1 MILKMRHLRKSI
13 LYQINPS
20 TKWGEKRMT
29 RSQKISYCAVFTALA
44 MIFSYVEAIL
54 PINFGVPGMKLGL
67 ANLVIVA
74 GLYYLNE
81 KDVLI
86 ISVTRILLMGL
97 LFGNGMSLIYSLTGG
112 MLSYLIMILMKE
124 KTNLS
129 VLVISISGG
138 ITHNISQLIAASLV
152 VSNFHIFY
160 YFPALLI
167 AGTITGLL
175 IGIVSE
181 RILKILKPNFFD

>member
-1 MILKMRHLRKSI
+1 M
-13 LYQINPS
+13 YQINLS

-138 ITHNISQLIAASLV
+138 ITHNIGQLIAASLV

>member
-1 MILKMRHLRKSI
+1 
-13 LYQINPS
+13 
-20 TKWGEKRMT
+20 MT

-112 MLSYLIMILMKE
+112 MLSYLIMILMKK

-129 VLVISISGG
+129 VLVISIGGG
-138 ITHNISQLIAASLV
+138 ITHNIGQLITASLV

>member
-1 MILKMRHLRKSI
+1 
-13 LYQINPS
+13 
-20 TKWGEKRMT
+20 MT

-67 ANLVIVA
+67 ANLVIVT

-86 ISVTRILLMGL
+86 ISLTRILLMGL

-112 MLSYLIMILMKE
+112 MLSYLIMILMKK

-129 VLVISISGG
+129 VLVISIGGG
-138 ITHNISQLIAASLV
+138 ITHNIGQLIAASLV

>member
-1 MILKMRHLRKSI
+1 MSKS
-13 LYQINPS
+13 
-20 TKWGEKRMT
+20 R
-29 RSQKISYCAVFTALA
+29 RISYCAVFTALA

-54 PINFGVPGMKLGL
+54 PIHFGVPGMKLGL
-67 ANLVIVA
+67 ANLVVVT
-74 GLYYLNE
+74 GLYYMSE
-81 KDVLI
+81 KDVLF
-86 ISVTRILLMGL
+86 ISMTRILLMGM

-112 MLSYLIMILMKE
+112 ILSYLIMVLLKK

-138 ITHNISQLIAASLV
+138 ITHNIGQLIAASFV

-181 RILKILKPNFFD
+181 RILKILKPDFFD